1 MMVVYFKKVTLY
13 KSHVNQGLTISCR
26 PILVEVINIPLY
38 MILRYICSYVILLE
52 SLNDSSEEMH
62 VYITSFSVNNS
73 IFCKF
78 R

>member
-1 MMVVYFKKVTLY
+1 
-13 KSHVNQGLTISCR
+13 
-26 PILVEVINIPLY
+26 

-52 SLNDSSEEMH
+52 SLIDSSEEMH